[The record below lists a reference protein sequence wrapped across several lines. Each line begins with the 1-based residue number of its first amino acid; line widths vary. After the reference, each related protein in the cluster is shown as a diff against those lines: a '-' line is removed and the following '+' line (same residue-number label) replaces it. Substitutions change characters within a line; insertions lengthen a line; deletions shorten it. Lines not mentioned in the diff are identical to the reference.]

1 MKEISKIK
9 KLLSEADYILIGA
22 GAGLS
27 TAAGNTYSG
36 ERFEKNFKPFIKK
49 YKYYFPD
56 LYTSGF
62 YNFKTEEEKWAYWSK
77 HIYIANTGL
86 PELPLYK
93 KLYNYL
99 ENSKKDYFII
109 TTNVDDCFYKVGFR
123 PNKIFTPQGSYK
135 KLQCKY
141 ACHPGLYDYTKKV
154 EVMIKNIDENNCTI
168 PSWLVPKCPKCGG
181 TMFCNIRG
189 DKYFVEGDA
198 FNYGKKKYSEFI
210 EKIQRKKEVL
220 LELGVGFNTP
230 TIIRV
235 PFEKMTSQNENF
247 HLIRFNMDELACTI
261 DLGDKITLVPGDM
274 ANSLELI
281 LS

>member
-9 KLLSEADYILIGA
+9 DLLTKADYILVGA

-36 ERFEKNFKPFIKK
+36 ERFEKNFKPFIEK
-49 YKYYFPD
+49 YNFKD

-62 YNFKTEEEKWAYWSK
+62 YDFKTEEKKWAYWSK
-77 HIYIANTGL
+77 HIYIANTAL

-109 TTNVDDCFYKVGFR
+109 TTNVDDCFYKVGFD
-123 PNKIFTPQGSYK
+123 PNKIFRPQGSYK
-135 KLQCKY
+135 ILQCKY
-141 ACHPGLYDYTKKV
+141 ACHNGLYDYTKQV
-154 EVMIKNIDENNCTI
+154 EEMVKNIDEKTCTI
-168 PSWLVPKCPKCGG
+168 PSKFVPKCPKCGG
-181 TMFCNIRG
+181 KMFCNIRA
-189 DKYFVEGDA
+189 DEYFVEGDV
-198 FNYGKKKYSEFI
+198 FHNGKKKYEEFLK
-210 EKIQRKKEVL
+210 KIQGKKVVL

-230 TIIRV
+230 VIIRF
-235 PFEKMTSQNENF
+235 PFEKMTAQNANF
-247 HLIRFNMDELACTI
+247 HLVRLNMDELECVI
-261 DLGDKITLVPGDM
+261 DLGDKVSLIPGDM
-274 ANSLELI
+274 KKSLDLI

>member
-1 MKEISKIK
+1 MKELSKIK

-36 ERFEKNFKPFIKK
+36 ERFEKNFKPFNEK
-49 YKYYFPD
+49 YHFKD

-77 HIYIANTGL
+77 HIYIANTNL

-93 KLYNYL
+93 KLFIYL

-109 TTNVDDCFYKVGFR
+109 TTNVDDCFYKVGFS
-123 PNKIFTPQGSYK
+123 PNKIFLPQGSYK
-135 KLQCKY
+135 ILQCMY
-141 ACHPGLYDYTKKV
+141 ACHPGLYDYTQKV
-154 EVMIKNIDENNCTI
+154 EEMVKNIDEKSCTI
-168 PSWLVPKCPKCGG
+168 PSRLVPKCPKCGG
-181 TMFCNIRG
+181 KMFCNIRC
-189 DKYFVEGDA
+189 DEYFIEGEV
-198 FNYGKKKYSEFI
+198 FNNGKEKYSEFI
-210 EKIQRKKEVL
+210 KKIQGKKVVL

-230 TIIRV
+230 VIIRF
-235 PFEKMTSQNENF
+235 PFEKMTSQNANF
-247 HLIRFNMDELACTI
+247 HLVRLNMNELECII
-261 DLGDKITLVPGDM
+261 DLGDKVSLIPGDM
-274 ANSLELI
+274 KKSLELI

>member
-9 KLLSEADYILIGA
+9 NLLSEADYILVGA

-36 ERFEKNFKPFIKK
+36 ERFEKNFKPFIEK
-49 YKYYFPD
+49 YNFKD

-62 YNFKTEEEKWAYWSK
+62 YDFKTEEEKWAYWSK
-77 HIYIANTGL
+77 HIYIANTAL

-109 TTNVDDCFYKVGFR
+109 TTNVDDCFYKVGFD
-123 PNKIFTPQGSYK
+123 PKKIFRPQGSYK
-135 KLQCKY
+135 ILQCKY
-141 ACHPGLYDYTKKV
+141 ACHNGLYDYTKQV
-154 EVMIKNIDENNCTI
+154 EEMVKNIDEKTCTI
-168 PSWLVPKCPKCGG
+168 PSKLVPKCPKCGG
-181 TMFCNIRG
+181 QMFCNIRA
-189 DKYFVEGDA
+189 DEYFVEGDV
-198 FNYGKKKYSEFI
+198 FHNGEKKYEEFLKKIQGKKV
-210 EKIQRKKEVL
+210 VL

-230 TIIRV
+230 VIIRF
-235 PFEKMTSQNENF
+235 PFEKMTSQNANF
-247 HLIRFNMDELACTI
+247 HLVRLNMNELECVI
-261 DLGDKITLVPGDM
+261 DLGDKVSLIPGDM
-274 ANSLELI
+274 KKSLDLI

>member
-36 ERFEKNFKPFIKK
+36 ERFEKNFKPFIEK
-49 YKYYFPD
+49 YHFKD

-77 HIYIANTGL
+77 HIYIANTNL

-93 KLYNYL
+93 KLFNYF

-109 TTNVDDCFYKVGFR
+109 TTNVDDCFYKVGFS
-123 PNKIFTPQGSYK
+123 PNKIFRPQGSYK
-135 KLQCKY
+135 ILQCMY
-141 ACHPGLYDYTKKV
+141 ACHPGLYDYTQKV
-154 EVMIKNIDENNCTI
+154 EEMVKNIDEKSCTI
-168 PSWLVPKCPKCGG
+168 PSRLVPKCPKCGG
-181 TMFCNIRG
+181 KMFCNIRC
-189 DKYFVEGDA
+189 DEYFIEGEV
-198 FNYGKKKYSEFI
+198 FNNGKEKYSEFI
-210 EKIQRKKEVL
+210 KKIQGKKVVL